1 MAQQSTEYGRRA
13 GNGWC
18 QFYWP
23 VAASEVFKKKGGSL
37 LVGDANGRVAIATA
51 AATLIVGHA
60 RVSEDFTA
68 SATAGATPMQVDQDL
83 DNVYEMPINGATVW
97 ADTMRGKTC
106 DISIVSSVQG
116 VNLGASAIDIVELVD
131 KGTTNPAGTVVS
143 VLYKIYRNNLTRTG
157 VV

>member
-13 GNGWC
+13 GHSWC

-37 LVGDANGRVAIATA
+37 LVADTNGRVAICTATG
-51 AATLIVGHA
+51 TLIIGHA

-68 SATAGATPMQVDQDL
+68 SSTAGATPMQVDQDL
-83 DNVYEMPINGATVW
+83 ENVYEMPINTGTW
-97 ADTMRGKTC
+97 NDNMRGRVA
-106 DISIVSSVQG
+106 DISVSSSIQG
-116 VNLGASAIDIVELVD
+116 ANLSAAAVRPIELID
-131 KGTTNPAGTVVS
+131 KGTTNAAGTVVS
-143 VLYKIYRNNLTRTG
+143 VLYKINRLILTRTT